1 MKKFLAIVLALT
13 FVLSFGAI
21 SFAAADEV
29 AGTLADGTAV
39 TKPVS
44 EVVKSVEDGLAA
56 LDAEKAEALKTF
68 FAEAEAK
75 EDVTVI
81 AKGIVDFAGAF
92 ADATEAEIEVPLA
105 APGVKAGDK
114 VGVSLSTG
122 TSKPVEAAEDDV
134 VTVAFPK
141 DADGVG
147 YVISSAKEKAT
158 WDWPLPPE
166 PVKEEEEPT
175 PGKKWDKIYTVD
187 TDYGPV
193 TVYENYDE
201 NGNVIEGL
209 AEGTYTYPDG
219 TTETFTSTI
228 NVNPDGS
235 SVQTYNSTYTDPNGG
250 SHDYSE
256 TITTQADGTSKVE
269 TNDDGNTETHY
280 YDANGDE
287 YFPSPEW

>member
-68 FAEAEAK
+68 FADAEAE
-75 EDVTVI
+75 ENVTVI
-81 AKGIVDFAGAF
+81 AEGIVDFAGAF

-114 VGVSLSTG
+114 VGVRLSTG
-122 TSKPVEAAEDDV
+122 ISETVEAAEDDV

-147 YVISSAKEKAT
+147 YVISSKLRSLAK
-158 WDWPLPPE
+158 
-166 PVKEEEEPT
+166 V
-175 PGKKWDKIYTVD
+175 
-187 TDYGPV
+187 
-193 TVYENYDE
+193 
-201 NGNVIEGL
+201 
-209 AEGTYTYPDG
+209 
-219 TTETFTSTI
+219 S
-228 NVNPDGS
+228 
-235 SVQTYNSTYTDPNGG
+235 
-250 SHDYSE
+250 
-256 TITTQADGTSKVE
+256 
-269 TNDDGNTETHY
+269 
-280 YDANGDE
+280 
-287 YFPSPEW
+287 